1 MTDTRRDGSWVWE
14 STMTLLSA
22 GNYTHWFPGRP
33 IRAINNVDD
42 CMMYGGDTFFNF
54 WGDINCGTL
63 ARGICEVKP

>member
-1 MTDTRRDGSWVWE
+1 
-14 STMTLLSA
+14 MTLLSA